1 MAKAEGLTCK
11 VWTEAE
17 LKKRGFGG
25 ILGVGQGSVNP
36 PRLIE
41 LTYKGA
47 GGVGP
52 DRPHREGRLVRLGRA
67 VDQGREGHGDDED
80 RHGRGRVDPRDDE
93 GDRSAEAEDQRHR
106 GDPLAPRTC
115 PAARRRSPAT

>member
-41 LTYKGA
+41 LTYTGA
-47 GGVGP
+47 GA
-52 DRPHREGRLVRLGRA
+52 RP
-67 VDQGREGHGDDED
+67 
-80 RHGRGRVDPRDDE
+80 
-93 GDRSAEAEDQRHR
+93 RSR
-106 GDPLAPRTC
+106 
-115 PAARRRSPAT
+115 